1 MRVVFQDLLHRFLY
15 SFTASIT
22 CVLSLLFLLSF
33 LCLSPSYTLILIF
46 NYASMW
52 RGAHERR
59 CPSSSEEDVRF
70 PGNWSILAVV
80 RHLTE
85 MLGTKL
91 RSSVG
96 TARALNPRLGYGYFC
111 DET

>member
-1 MRVVFQDLLHRFLY
+1 M
-15 SFTASIT
+15 SA
-22 CVLSLLFLLSF
+22 
-33 LCLSPSYTLILIF
+33 
-46 NYASMW
+46 
-52 RGAHERR
+52 GAHRVQKR
-59 CPSSSEEDVRF
+59 TSDS
-70 PGNWSILAVV
+70 NWSILAVV

-96 TARALNPRLGYGYFC
+96 TTRALDPHLGYGYYC

>member
-1 MRVVFQDLLHRFLY
+1 MFQDLLHRFLY
-15 SFTASIT
+15 SFTASVT
-22 CVLSLLFLLSF
+22 CVLSLSVLLSF
-33 LCLSPSYTLILIF
+33 LCLSPSYTLIL
-46 NYASMW
+46 NYVTMW

-96 TARALNPRLGYGYFC
+96 TARALNPRLG
-111 DET
+111 